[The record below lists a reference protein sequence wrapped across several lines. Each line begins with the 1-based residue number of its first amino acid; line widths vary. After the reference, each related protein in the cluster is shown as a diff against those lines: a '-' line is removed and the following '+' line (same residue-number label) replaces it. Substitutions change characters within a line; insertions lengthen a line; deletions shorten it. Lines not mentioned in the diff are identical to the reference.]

1 MRILYGV
8 QGTGNGHISRARA
21 MAPALEKQGV
31 EVDYLFSGRPPEQYF
46 DMAPFADFSLREGLT
61 FATEAGKIRPLKTVL
76 RSAPLTFLRDIRQLE
91 LDNYD
96 LVLTDFEPI
105 TAWAAKL
112 RNKPVLGLGHQY
124 AFNFPVPQHHGN
136 LHQRLIMQYFAPA
149 KPALGFHWY
158 HFDMPILPPIAPVER
173 NNAAIDQALIVVYLP
188 FEDPAQIEQ
197 FLQPFK
203 HHHFAVY
210 HPLAPSSKSGH
221 IQWHKPS
228 KARFHADLGHC
239 NGVVCNAGFELSS
252 EVLQLGCKL
261 LVRPVQGQIE
271 QLSNVLALQRIGL
284 GYTMD
289 TLDHAAFSQWLD
301 TGRGV
306 SVRYPDV
313 AGAVA
318 QWLTQGD
325 YSPQSIEALAA
336 QLWRRS
342 RFPRQ
347 PLFSAREIDSA
358 DNRAIA
364 PV

>member
-1 MRILYGV
+1 MRILYGI

-21 MAPALEKQGV
+21 MAPALAKQGI
-31 EVDYLFSGRPPEQYF
+31 EVDFLFSGRQPDQYF
-46 DMAPFADFSLREGLT
+46 DMAPFGDFSLRTGLT
-61 FATEAGKIRPLKTVL
+61 FVTEEGKIRPLKTVQ
-76 RSAPLTFLRDIRQLE
+76 RSAPFQFLRDIHQLE

-136 LHQRLIMQYFAPA
+136 LHQRLIMKYFAPT
-149 KPALGFHWY
+149 KIALGFHWY

-173 NNAAIDQALIVVYLP
+173 NNAAIDPELIVVYLP
-188 FEDPAQIEQ
+188 FEAPAKIEQ

-210 HPLAPSSKSGH
+210 HPDAPSSKSGN
-221 IQWHKPS
+221 IQWYKPS
-228 KARFHADLGHC
+228 KTHFHSDLSRC

-261 LVRPVQGQIE
+261 LVRPVQGQSE

-284 GYTMD
+284 GYTMN
-289 TLDHAAFSQWLD
+289 TLDHAAFSQWLE

-313 AGAVA
+313 AGAVT
-318 QWLTQGD
+318 QWLAQGD
-325 YSPQSIEALAA
+325 YSQQSIEALAS

-342 RFPRQ
+342 RFPQQ
-347 PLFSAREIDSA
+347 PLFSATAAHSTS
-358 DNRAIA
+358 NSAIA
-364 PV
+364 

>member
-21 MAPALEKQGV
+21 MAPALAKQGI
-31 EVDYLFSGRPPEQYF
+31 EVDFLFSGRQHDQYF
-46 DMAPFADFSLREGLT
+46 DMAPFGDFSLRTGLT
-61 FATEAGKIRPLKTVL
+61 FVTEEGKIRPFETIK
-76 RSAPLTFLRDIRQLE
+76 RSAPLQFLRDIHQLK

-112 RNKPVLGLGHQY
+112 RNTPVIGLGHQY

-136 LHQRLIMQYFAPA
+136 LHQRLIMKYFAPA
-149 KPALGFHWY
+149 RLALGFHWY
-158 HFDMPILPPIAPVER
+158 HFDMPVLPPIAPIER
-173 NNAAIDQALIVVYLP
+173 HNGQIDPTLIVVYLP
-188 FEDPAQIEQ
+188 FEAPAKIEQ
-197 FLQPFK
+197 FLRPFK
-203 HHHFAVY
+203 RHHFAVY
-210 HPLAPSSKSGH
+210 HPDAPASGNGN

-228 KARFHADLGHC
+228 KVHFHSDLGRC

-261 LVRPVQGQIE
+261 LVRPVEGQCE

-284 GYTMD
+284 GYTMN
-289 TLDHAAFSQWLD
+289 TLDQTVFNQWLE

-313 AGAVA
+313 ARAVT
-318 QWLTQGD
+318 QWLTLGD
-325 YSPQSIEALAA
+325 YTPQSIEALAS
-336 QLWRRS
+336 QLWRRT
-342 RFPRQ
+342 RFPQQ
-347 PLFSAREIDSA
+347 PLFSAPPTHSTGTSA
-358 DNRAIA
+358 VA
-364 PV
+364 

>member
-8 QGTGNGHISRARA
+8 QGTGNGHLSRARA
-21 MAPALEKQGV
+21 MAPALENQGV
-31 EVDYLFSGRPPEQYF
+31 EVDYLFSGRPAEQYF
-46 DMAPFADFSLREGLT
+46 DMAPFADFSLRKGLT
-61 FATEAGKIRPLKTVL
+61 FVTEEGKIRPLKTVL
-76 RSAPLTFLRDIRQLE
+76 RSAPVQFLRDVHQLK

-124 AFNFPVPQHHGN
+124 AFSFPIPQHPSN
-136 LHQRLIMQYFAPA
+136 LHQQLIMKYFAPA
-149 KPALGFHWY
+149 KAALGFHWY

-173 NNAAIDQALIVVYLP
+173 NNSAIDSALIVVYLP
-188 FEDPAQIEQ
+188 FESPAQIEA
-197 FLQPFK
+197 FLQPYK
-203 HHHFAVY
+203 HQHFAVY
-210 HPLAPSSKSGH
+210 HPEAPSSKSGH

-228 KARFHADLGHC
+228 RARFHADLSRC

-252 EVLQLGCKL
+252 EALQLGCKL
-261 LVRPVQGQIE
+261 LVRPVQGQSE
-271 QLSNVLALQRIGL
+271 QLSNMLALQRIGL
-284 GYTMD
+284 GYTME
-289 TLDHAAFSQWLD
+289 TLDHGVFSQWLE

-318 QWLTQGD
+318 EWLGRGD

-336 QLWRRS
+336 QLWRRT
-342 RFPRQ
+342 RFPQQ
-347 PLFSAREIDSA
+347 PLFSQGEANNLAFDL
-358 DNRAIA
+358 
-364 PV
+364 

>member
-21 MAPALEKQGV
+21 MAPALEKQSI
-31 EVDYLFSGRPPEQYF
+31 EVDFLFSGRQPDQYF
-46 DMAPFADFSLREGLT
+46 DMAPFGDFSLRKGLT
-61 FATEAGKIRPLKTVL
+61 FVTEEGKIRPLKTVQ
-76 RSAPLTFLRDIRQLE
+76 RSAPLQFLRDIHQLE

-105 TAWAAKL
+105 TAWAAKV

-136 LHQRLIMQYFAPA
+136 LHQRLIMKYFAPA
-149 KPALGFHWY
+149 KLPLGFHWY
-158 HFDMPILPPIAPVER
+158 HFDMPIFPPIAPIEH
-173 NNAAIDQALIVVYLP
+173 NNEAIDPALILVYLP
-188 FEDPAQIEQ
+188 FEAPAKIEQ

-210 HPLAPSSKSGH
+210 HPDAPASKSGN

-228 KARFHADLGHC
+228 KARFHSDLSRC

-261 LVRPVQGQIE
+261 LVKPVQGQCE

-289 TLDHAAFSQWLD
+289 TLDQAAFSQWLE

-318 QWLTQGD
+318 LWLTQGD
-325 YSPQSIEALAA
+325 YSQQSIEALAS

-342 RFPRQ
+342 RFPQQ
-347 PLFSAREIDSA
+347 PLFSATAPHSTSSS
-358 DNRAIA
+358 AIA
-364 PV
+364 

>member
-21 MAPALEKQGV
+21 MAPALAKQGM
-31 EVDYLFSGRPPEQYF
+31 EVDFLFSGRQSEQYF
-46 DMAPFADFSLREGLT
+46 DMAAFGDFSLRKGLT
-61 FATEAGKIRPLKTVL
+61 FVTTDGKIRPLKTVL
-76 RSAPLTFLRDIRQLE
+76 HSAPLQFLRDIHQLK

-96 LVLTDFEPI
+96 LILTDFEPI

-136 LHQRLIMQYFAPA
+136 LHQRLIMKYFAPT
-149 KPALGFHWY
+149 KFVLGFHWY
-158 HFDMPILPPIAPVER
+158 HFDMPILPPIAPVQR
-173 NNAAIDQALIVVYLP
+173 NNLAVDPALIVVYLP
-188 FEDPAQIEQ
+188 FEAPAKIEQ

-210 HPLAPSSKSGH
+210 HPDAPANKSGN
-221 IQWHKPS
+221 IQWHKPG
-228 KARFHADLGHC
+228 KLHFHRDLNRC

-261 LVRPVQGQIE
+261 LVKPVQGQCE

-284 GYTMD
+284 GYSME
-289 TLDHAAFSQWLD
+289 TLDQGAFSQWLN
-301 TGRGV
+301 TGHSV
-306 SVRYPDV
+306 SVHYPDV
-313 AGAVA
+313 AGAVT

-325 YSPQSIEALAA
+325 YSQQSIETLAS
-336 QLWRRS
+336 QLWRRT
-342 RFPRQ
+342 RFPQQ
-347 PLFSAREIDSA
+347 PLFPATTTLSTSNSAVA
-358 DNRAIA
+358 
-364 PV
+364 